1 MQVNDLRPGTTF
13 MYDNNIFLVVEQ
25 SFSKTGRQQ
34 GKVTVKV
41 KNLRTGSRTEM
52 TFTGG
57 DKVDK
62 AMIDRV
68 DVQFLYSDG
77 TEAYFMDVTTYD
89 QFSMP
94 ITNLE
99 WEMNFLTDGLTIKLT
114 KYEEEILGVDL
125 PDKVEMI
132 VTEAEPA
139 VKGDTTSS
147 ALKKGK
153 TNTGLEIMLPL
164 FVDEGTKILVSTN
177 DGKYAGRVQN

>member
-99 WEMNFLTDGLTIKLT
+99 
-114 KYEEEILGVDL
+114 
-125 PDKVEMI
+125 
-132 VTEAEPA
+132 
-139 VKGDTTSS
+139 
-147 ALKKGK
+147 
-153 TNTGLEIMLPL
+153 
-164 FVDEGTKILVSTN
+164 
-177 DGKYAGRVQN
+177 

>member
-13 MYDNNIFLVVEQ
+13 MSDGNIYTVLEQ

-41 KNLRTGSRTEM
+41 RNLRTGARTEM

-57 DKVDK
+57 DKVDR

-68 DVQFLYSDG
+68 DVQYLYNDG
-77 TEAYFMDVTTYD
+77 DNANFMDVTTYE
-89 QFSMP
+89 QFSIP
-94 ITNLE
+94 LSHLE
-99 WEMNFLTDGLTIKLT
+99 WEMQFLTDGLVIKLT
-114 KYEEEILGVDL
+114 KYEDEILGVDL
-125 PDKVEMI
+125 PDKVEMTI
-132 VTEAEPA
+132 TEAEPA

-147 ALKKGK
+147 AMKKAK
-153 TNTGLEIMLPL
+153 TNTGLDIMVPL
-164 FVDEGTKILVSTN
+164 FVTEGTRVIVSTS

>member
-1 MQVNDLRPGTTF
+1 
-13 MYDNNIFLVVEQ
+13 
-25 SFSKTGRQQ
+25 
-34 GKVTVKV
+34 
-41 KNLRTGSRTEM
+41 
-52 TFTGG
+52 
-57 DKVDK
+57 
-62 AMIDRV
+62 
-68 DVQFLYSDG
+68 
-77 TEAYFMDVTTYD
+77 
-89 QFSMP
+89 
-94 ITNLE
+94 
-99 WEMNFLTDGLTIKLT
+99 MNFLTDGLTIKLT

>member
-13 MYDNNIFLVVEQ
+13 IYDGNIYVVLEQ

-41 KNLRTGSRTEM
+41 RNMRTGARTEI

-62 AMIDRV
+62 ALIERV

-77 TEAYFMDVTTYD
+77 SDAYLMDVTTYE

-94 ITNLE
+94 ISKLD
-99 WEMNFLTDGLTIKLT
+99 WEMNFLTDGLIIKLT
-114 KYEEEILGVDL
+114 KYQDEILGIDL
-125 PDKVEMI
+125 PDKVEME
-132 VTEAEPA
+132 VVEAEPA

-147 ALKKGK
+147 AQKKAK
-153 TNTGLEIMLPL
+153 TNTGWEIMVPL
-164 FVDEGTKILVSTN
+164 FVSEGTKILVSTN